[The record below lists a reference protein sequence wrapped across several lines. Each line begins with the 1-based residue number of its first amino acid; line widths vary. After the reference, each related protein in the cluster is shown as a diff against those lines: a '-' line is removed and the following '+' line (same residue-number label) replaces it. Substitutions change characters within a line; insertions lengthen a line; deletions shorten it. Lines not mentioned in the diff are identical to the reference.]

1 MILYYAIGGGLGHL
15 TRARAVAHTLGFS
28 DRMIV
33 LSASEFA
40 ADPRFS
46 RGIEIVKVPRR
57 FERDVAEYRI
67 WLAELIRRL
76 SPTEIFFDTFPTGI
90 LGEFCDF
97 SFPVRVRLNYL
108 VRLLRIEN
116 YERQLSGEA
125 PHFDEAF
132 VIEELGQQQREFV
145 ARCSSRIS
153 HLALVDPAIEGDEQ
167 SQHIIRLI
175 ERQRH
180 PVWLVVHS
188 GPEEEVQQLIDFAEE
203 LRLSE
208 SSDAVIF

>member
-1 MILYYAIGGGLGHL
+1 
-15 TRARAVAHTLGFS
+15 RARAVAHTLGFS

-33 LSASEFA
+33 LTASECA
-40 ADPRFS
+40 ADPRLS

-57 FERDVAEYRI
+57 FERDIAEYRI

-76 SPTEIFFDTFPTGI
+76 SPTEIFFDTFPSGI

-97 SFPVRVRLNYL
+97 SFPLRVKLNY
-108 VRLLRIEN
+108 VARLLRLEN

-125 PHFDEAF
+125 PSFNEAF
-132 VIEELGQQQREFV
+132 VIEELRQQQRELV
-145 ARCSSRIS
+145 GRCSSRIS
-153 HLALVDPAIEGDEQ
+153 HLALADPAIERDEQ
-167 SQHIIRLI
+167 ALHVIRFI

-208 SSDAVIF
+208 ASDAVIFTITTASEAASNDAI